1 MSAAWHAERGRK
13 LVHLATVVLPL
24 WIWWMA
30 PPWTWRGPLLAFLG
44 VLGLDLLRLR
54 AAPVARWFAPRVGP
68 YLRPAE
74 RRGPVLAVHFLTGTG
89 VLLAAVAPRPIAA
102 TALAYLVLGDAAAAL
117 VGRRLGRSRWG
128 AKSLEGSLACFLV
141 CVGIG
146 ALTLPQ
152 HPVAI
157 VGGALA
163 ATLAEALPVPVDDNL
178 SVPLVGAAVLA
189 WLV

>member
-1 MSAAWHAERGRK
+1 MRSGWESERGRK

-24 WIWWMA
+24 WIWFVG

-44 VLGLDLLRLR
+44 VLVLDGLRLR
-54 AAPVARWFAPRVGP
+54 TKAASGTFARLAP

-74 RRGPVLAVHFLTGTG
+74 RAGPVVAVHLLTGTG
-89 VLLAAVAPRPIAA
+89 ALLAAIAPRPLAA
-102 TALAYLVLGDAAAAL
+102 TAIAYLVIGDAAAAL
-117 VGRRLGRSRWG
+117 AGRRWGRRRWG
-128 AKSLEGSLACFLV
+128 KKSLEGSLACFLA
-141 CVGIG
+141 CLGIG

-152 HPVAI
+152 HPAAV

-178 SVPLVGAAVLA
+178 SVPLVGAAVLW